1 MKPNEKDG
9 PVRILKIYKD
19 ILINAQAGS
28 TNQIY
33 CVFGLLPTS
42 LHLFQSSHLDD
53 LLDSDEPC
61 CQWEAVAKR
70 QEKKIKRLESDLA
83 MMQETMKKQLSMD
96 HFVP

>member
-1 MKPNEKDG
+1 M
-9 PVRILKIYKD
+9 
-19 ILINAQAGS
+19 
-28 TNQIY
+28 
-33 CVFGLLPTS
+33 FGLLPTS

-83 MMQETMKKQLSMD
+83 MMQETMKNEVQFLSEITKKPKLSHSQSQTD
-96 HFVP
+96 EQAWLHSTQWL